1 MNFKDNNKF
10 RTLSIIL
17 IVMFISSFINIPFSN
32 TDKNEAKAQT
42 IVNNKIDYSDE
53 LDTIK
58 VLEIGPGNNSQ
69 LTGESYSDDQMPT
82 ETQKVINGKKVSIT
96 YVSMPLFISMVDD
109 IEGLYDVVVIS
120 NNIKALNNKYDKTK
134 KFRQYTNPQSEV
146 RKGNIW
152 ASEEFLEDNSKS
164 FIEYYSENDI
174 TKKRAKNITNMID
187 KGQLVYIDNS
197 ILSSNLSSTNL
208 YNIFNNVN
216 KDNFIKI
223 NSSGLTT
230 VNLLKQYESIGKI
243 RPEIKEIY
251 VPKDESISDG
261 KVNNERNMEFKI
273 KVKSKNNQ
281 KIRFKLYLDVNYD
294 GLYTED
300 ELMKTIDE
308 DSSNEFKEYEFSY
321 KVVKS
326 YVGLLPWKLEVV
338 NINEDGSES
347 TKSFAEYNVKFKA
360 QNGARKIRVL
370 QIYPNVV
377 THKNEGKGETEYST
391 TLSSNTKFENLLSNI
406 KDDYNI
412 TIDNIST
419 DEFCKEINYGSIDGW
434 KKLEENYEMIIIG
447 FCDNYNNEDFDNYL
461 YNNALENIKKFVK
474 DGNSLMLT
482 HDTLSFYKGKAVNLT
497 KKFRDYSGQSRYADP
512 FRNGDES
519 NLYRQYEYDQQ
530 TNSYSYKIKN
540 IYHDSILNNK
550 KYTYGETLLSK
561 DGDKKTWNGGGFL
574 YNSTMSFKVK
584 NINNGPITEYP
595 YDLTKQAAR
604 SSDLSGVKDKGY
616 ISVSKTHRQFFQ
628 LNLEDEDLVPWYN
641 ITPTE
646 GYILQGHVG
655 GNAAAGGDFSSND
668 SRNFYYTYSK
678 GNITYSGTGHE
689 GVSNVDEELR
699 LLVNTIV
706 KAYRGANHRPDI
718 ENTIEVKDKNENLVE
733 EEIKKDTTSPVYAKR
748 SEDYVFYTTP
758 SDEDLDKVK
767 VNITANGQV
776 INNIKIADT
785 DENYDGSLISSDTK
799 LKVTIPK
806 DIYKNMVPGETFN
819 VNVEATDDMD
829 AVNNSSFNVNVV
841 NTPPTIKSYDNSAFI
856 DDKIDETKSMVNLC
870 ANKEVFVNGTNDLT
884 FTSIPRDLDGD
895 SMNISVKTK
904 GLQDSSKGIKEYED
918 EFSNKTT
925 DDKLSI
931 TIPKEYYKYKEK
943 GETFDVNITVKDK
956 VRGKEQDSYTETFTI
971 QIGNHEPTLENSES
985 DEDGNY
991 YVISQDTDNDGYKN
1005 AIYEINSAKDSYS
1018 FKTKV
1023 KDIDTSDKLKL
1034 TVYCEDSTEEGFNEV
1049 SSFLDNKVNSD
1060 ISVSIP
1066 NKYYEKSVGDNES
1079 DENYNKYA
1087 DKKRGESFKVK
1098 TVVEDNNDPSA
1109 SYEEIFTVKIAD
1121 NNIPTITAYEND
1133 GKNEILEDA
1142 TSINT
1147 MAFGKTYDFYIKVND
1162 LDTTD
1167 DLKVEASIDNKT
1179 AQFMVE
1185 DIDSETKLP
1194 IYTNLNGKVFKDGD
1208 KFKVQIPAN
1217 RAFSKDSIIDIT
1229 LKVTDLYNASSYR
1242 HFKVKIGPNN
1252 PPKLTNFE
1260 VGTNNEIEN
1269 NKQSTNIIKIGEN
1282 FLFDILPED
1291 VDEDLLNVK
1300 IKVQDGIESH
1310 EILYKDVLAG
1320 KRINNVTIPRAFY
1333 KSKFK
1338 GDTFNVNVLVSDPD
1352 GGTTEKNF
1360 NVKIKDDDSTKLT
1373 NYENNGQDIIKDKD
1387 VSINHPNV
1395 NAIFNKNISGEYVLD
1410 NNLSGDDFNFI
1421 TLPEDSDDEF
1431 VKVYVKVEVNNIV
1444 TLVKAYENVKTNEKL
1459 QVIIP
1464 RSYFKD
1470 LKRGESFKVYVDV
1483 SDNKSDSSVFH
1494 ENPCDSKSFI
1504 VKLKDNILPEIKNY
1518 NEDSIEITDKA
1529 SLEAVKEANYKF
1541 KTNIKDDDDKIVK
1554 LTVKVEGTTLI
1565 DKYVDEGLDNE
1576 IEIPTSFYAEI
1587 KRGSEFTVSV
1597 TATDEFGGSSTKEFK
1612 VKIKDNELP
1621 DLDNY
1626 TVKDD
1631 LTKDTLIND
1640 KGDGGTAK
1648 TFKNFVFIT
1657 VPKDSDDPYVDV
1669 TVTADGQ
1676 NILSKEN
1683 VEQGKDL
1690 QVIIPKSVYEN
1701 KKTGDKF
1708 EVVVRIDD
1716 KNGGSAE
1723 KSFIVNV
1730 KANNPPVINNYLKKQ
1745 NVYVSN
1751 DTPSPDATVGKTEI
1765 ANGDTVYEKNEETEE
1780 GYEFITIP
1788 KDDDENDK
1796 NNLKVNV
1803 KAKTKNGQYDLLEK
1817 SNSISEEELMV
1828 LIPKAIYE
1836 NLGKGEA
1843 IEVTTT
1849 VTDTSGVSS
1858 TKNFN
1863 VIINHGPTIINKSSS
1878 GNIIE
1883 ENTSVDVTR
1892 YHDFNF
1898 YSICDDIDEEDH
1910 LNLKVYLEDELTNN
1924 ILVQPDEFG
1933 HDALITISSE
1943 KFNHLKENEKMKVTT
1958 IVTDTKGKFSKKT
1971 FYINMTNEVP
1981 TMTNYNVD
1989 NFEHIESKLISDN
2002 VIPSF
2007 DTESLGK
2014 ENAIKQNKYLDF
2026 SFVSVVNDTNE
2037 LEDLNEKITAKL
2049 ISQNEENSIDKEII
2063 NKNSIKS
2070 NTRVSVTIPKSVYK
2084 NSLPGDYVKIVTTVT
2099 DEFDKSSSN
2108 VFYLKIDDINPTV
2121 THGIIESEDKDGY
2134 ISINS
2139 TETSPRVR
2147 TYDTVKFGGIATDV
2161 YCTNGQDA
2169 KFKLSISDDIDVFGD
2184 VVVYRILNNNGS
2196 IIRSNEWKMT
2206 YNNSDKSYYLNLNYN
2221 EVTSIGKVESE
2232 GMTFIVK
2239 YNGYMKAKST
2249 NIRRDFINKL
2259 YVNSIEADANVYMQ
2273 DFNIDTVPLF

>member
-32 TDKNEAKAQT
+32 TDKNEAKAQA

-53 LDTIK
+53 LDTVK

-243 RPEIKEIY
+243 RPEIKEID

-261 KVNNERNMEFKI
+261 KVNNERNMKFKI
-273 KVKSKNNQ
+273 KVKSKNSQ

-300 ELMKTIDE
+300 ELMKTKDE
-308 DSSNEFKEYEFSY
+308 DSSNEFEEYEFSY

-370 QIYPNVV
+370 QIHPSVL
-377 THKNEGKGETEYST
+377 THKNEGEGETEYST
-391 TLSSNTKFENLLSNI
+391 KLSSNTKFKNLLSNI

-412 TIDNIST
+412 IIDDISDNIPKDIST
-419 DEFCKEINYGSIDGW
+419 AEFCQKYGSIDGW
-434 KKLEENYEMIIIG
+434 KELEKNYEMIIIG
-447 FCDNYNNEDFDNYL
+447 FCDNYNNEDFD
-461 YNNALENIKKFVK
+461 NNALENIKKFVK

-519 NLYRQYEYDQQ
+519 NLYRQYE

-540 IYHDSILNNK
+540 IYHDSILNNE

-561 DGDKKTWNGGGFL
+561 DGDNKTWNGGGFL

-646 GYILQGHVG
+646 GYILQGHAG

-806 DIYKNMVPGETFN
+806 
-819 VNVEATDDMD
+819 
-829 AVNNSSFNVNVV
+829 
-841 NTPPTIKSYDNSAFI
+841 
-856 DDKIDETKSMVNLC
+856 
-870 ANKEVFVNGTNDLT
+870 
-884 FTSIPRDLDGD
+884 
-895 SMNISVKTK
+895 
-904 GLQDSSKGIKEYED
+904 
-918 EFSNKTT
+918 
-925 DDKLSI
+925 
-931 TIPKEYYKYKEK
+931 
-943 GETFDVNITVKDK
+943 
-956 VRGKEQDSYTETFTI
+956 
-971 QIGNHEPTLENSES
+971 
-985 DEDGNY
+985 
-991 YVISQDTDNDGYKN
+991 
-1005 AIYEINSAKDSYS
+1005 
-1018 FKTKV
+1018 
-1023 KDIDTSDKLKL
+1023 
-1034 TVYCEDSTEEGFNEV
+1034 
-1049 SSFLDNKVNSD
+1049 
-1060 ISVSIP
+1060 
-1066 NKYYEKSVGDNES
+1066 
-1079 DENYNKYA
+1079 
-1087 DKKRGESFKVK
+1087 
-1098 TVVEDNNDPSA
+1098 
-1109 SYEEIFTVKIAD
+1109 
-1121 NNIPTITAYEND
+1121 
-1133 GKNEILEDA
+1133 
-1142 TSINT
+1142 
-1147 MAFGKTYDFYIKVND
+1147 
-1162 LDTTD
+1162 
-1167 DLKVEASIDNKT
+1167 
-1179 AQFMVE
+1179 
-1185 DIDSETKLP
+1185 
-1194 IYTNLNGKVFKDGD
+1194 
-1208 KFKVQIPAN
+1208 
-1217 RAFSKDSIIDIT
+1217 
-1229 LKVTDLYNASSYR
+1229 
-1242 HFKVKIGPNN
+1242 
-1252 PPKLTNFE
+1252 
-1260 VGTNNEIEN
+1260 
-1269 NKQSTNIIKIGEN
+1269 
-1282 FLFDILPED
+1282 
-1291 VDEDLLNVK
+1291 
-1300 IKVQDGIESH
+1300 
-1310 EILYKDVLAG
+1310 
-1320 KRINNVTIPRAFY
+1320 
-1333 KSKFK
+1333 
-1338 GDTFNVNVLVSDPD
+1338 
-1352 GGTTEKNF
+1352 
-1360 NVKIKDDDSTKLT
+1360 
-1373 NYENNGQDIIKDKD
+1373 
-1387 VSINHPNV
+1387 
-1395 NAIFNKNISGEYVLD
+1395 
-1410 NNLSGDDFNFI
+1410 
-1421 TLPEDSDDEF
+1421 
-1431 VKVYVKVEVNNIV
+1431 
-1444 TLVKAYENVKTNEKL
+1444 
-1459 QVIIP
+1459 
-1464 RSYFKD
+1464 
-1470 LKRGESFKVYVDV
+1470 
-1483 SDNKSDSSVFH
+1483 
-1494 ENPCDSKSFI
+1494 
-1504 VKLKDNILPEIKNY
+1504 
-1518 NEDSIEITDKA
+1518 
-1529 SLEAVKEANYKF
+1529 
-1541 KTNIKDDDDKIVK
+1541 
-1554 LTVKVEGTTLI
+1554 
-1565 DKYVDEGLDNE
+1565 
-1576 IEIPTSFYAEI
+1576 
-1587 KRGSEFTVSV
+1587 
-1597 TATDEFGGSSTKEFK
+1597 
-1612 VKIKDNELP
+1612 
-1621 DLDNY
+1621 
-1626 TVKDD
+1626 
-1631 LTKDTLIND
+1631 
-1640 KGDGGTAK
+1640 
-1648 TFKNFVFIT
+1648 
-1657 VPKDSDDPYVDV
+1657 
-1669 TVTADGQ
+1669 
-1676 NILSKEN
+1676 
-1683 VEQGKDL
+1683 
-1690 QVIIPKSVYEN
+1690 
-1701 KKTGDKF
+1701 
-1708 EVVVRIDD
+1708 
-1716 KNGGSAE
+1716 
-1723 KSFIVNV
+1723 
-1730 KANNPPVINNYLKKQ
+1730 
-1745 NVYVSN
+1745 
-1751 DTPSPDATVGKTEI
+1751 
-1765 ANGDTVYEKNEETEE
+1765 
-1780 GYEFITIP
+1780 
-1788 KDDDENDK
+1788 
-1796 NNLKVNV
+1796 
-1803 KAKTKNGQYDLLEK
+1803 
-1817 SNSISEEELMV
+1817 
-1828 LIPKAIYE
+1828 
-1836 NLGKGEA
+1836 
-1843 IEVTTT
+1843 
-1849 VTDTSGVSS
+1849 
-1858 TKNFN
+1858 
-1863 VIINHGPTIINKSSS
+1863 
-1878 GNIIE
+1878 
-1883 ENTSVDVTR
+1883 
-1892 YHDFNF
+1892 
-1898 YSICDDIDEEDH
+1898 
-1910 LNLKVYLEDELTNN
+1910 
-1924 ILVQPDEFG
+1924 
-1933 HDALITISSE
+1933 
-1943 KFNHLKENEKMKVTT
+1943 
-1958 IVTDTKGKFSKKT
+1958 
-1971 FYINMTNEVP
+1971 
-1981 TMTNYNVD
+1981 
-1989 NFEHIESKLISDN
+1989 
-2002 VIPSF
+2002 
-2007 DTESLGK
+2007 
-2014 ENAIKQNKYLDF
+2014 
-2026 SFVSVVNDTNE
+2026 
-2037 LEDLNEKITAKL
+2037 
-2049 ISQNEENSIDKEII
+2049 
-2063 NKNSIKS
+2063 
-2070 NTRVSVTIPKSVYK
+2070 SVYK

-2147 TYDTVKFGGIATDV
+2147 THDTVKFGGIATDV
-2161 YCTNGQDA
+2161 YCTNGRDA
-2169 KFKLSISDDIDVFGD
+2169 KFKLSISDDIDVSGD
-2184 VVVYRILNNNGS
+2184 VLVYRILNNNGS

-2206 YNNSDKSYYLNLNYN
+2206 YNNSDKSYYLNLNYD